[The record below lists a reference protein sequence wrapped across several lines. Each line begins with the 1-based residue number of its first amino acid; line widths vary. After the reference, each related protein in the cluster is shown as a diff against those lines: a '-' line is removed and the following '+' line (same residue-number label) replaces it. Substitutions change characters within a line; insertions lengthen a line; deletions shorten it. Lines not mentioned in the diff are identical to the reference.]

1 MGESD
6 HGGSYAHEQEVYKKS
21 LHLPLSFVLNLTLLW
36 KKKKSLVKTKNNNNQ
51 EALRRTKASLTLKF
65 W

>member
-21 LHLPLSFVLNLTLLW
+21 LHLPLSFVLNLTLL
-36 KKKKSLVKTKNNNNQ
+36 
-51 EALRRTKASLTLKF
+51 
-65 W
+65 

>member
-51 EALRRTKASLTLKF
+51 EALRRTKTSLTLKF